1 MLQPKARFF
10 PLVFLANAIATSGS
24 TTFEQHTQGDG
35 FHTNSCSSIGTHQV
49 DLQYV
54 YSLEPKW
61 KTDSWPSQTTD
72 DVLLHIYIY
81 ITYIYINYIKC
92 LWKSGTPE
100 IHRNPTVYLGG
111 TANNQQGRPQSK
123 GTSRKAPCKFSE
135 LTAWPHKQGGYFWD
149 DRGRGSEDTLW

>member
-1 MLQPKARFF
+1 MLNMISWIFQIMMNSQLLRLCDMLQPKVRFF

-61 KTDSWPSQTTD
+61 KTDS
-72 DVLLHIYIY
+72 
-81 ITYIYINYIKC
+81 
-92 LWKSGTPE
+92 
-100 IHRNPTVYLGG
+100 
-111 TANNQQGRPQSK
+111 
-123 GTSRKAPCKFSE
+123 
-135 LTAWPHKQGGYFWD
+135 
-149 DRGRGSEDTLW
+149 